1 MDSVVAAVVCQLNHT
16 EDLHQCEGGVVR
28 GDPGEVVLQHCQ
40 GAGQSHV
47 ATAAEQSHA
56 WEAEDGGHQGGV
68 RHPAQTLDAALETS
82 CGERKREQD

>member
-1 MDSVVAAVVCQLNHT
+1 MCSSAMVPDFTDKERLLDGVAAAVVGQLNHA

-28 GDPGEVVLQHCQ
+28 GHPGEVVLQHGQ

-56 WEAEDGGHQGGV
+56 
-68 RHPAQTLDAALETS
+68 
-82 CGERKREQD
+82 